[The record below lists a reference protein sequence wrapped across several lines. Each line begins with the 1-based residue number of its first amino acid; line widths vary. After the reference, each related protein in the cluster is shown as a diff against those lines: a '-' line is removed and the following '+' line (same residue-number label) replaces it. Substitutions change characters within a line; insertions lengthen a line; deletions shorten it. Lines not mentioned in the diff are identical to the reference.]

1 MLNFNLQN
9 GKVAIDPYS
18 MMLKCIKNVL
28 KEYNSDPDEAIKVL
42 TYIHIVAKIDP
53 KAPFFGA
60 KDSEIREL
68 AVANIWNNIPKADR
82 KKLDFTAYDDYIKEY
97 KKAYEGPEA
106 RVVNIFNNK
115 IDQISEL
122 IKNTSPE
129 IVKYTTTS
137 GSQGFATNTNMI
149 TKAMNDL
156 DALLDAKDKLQAR
169 MEKQGLKEGKIKGK
183 TTPSRLEKAM
193 MKEQTS

>member
-28 KEYNSDPDEAIKVL
+28 REYNSDPDEAIRVL

-122 IKNTSPE
+122 IK
-129 IVKYTTTS
+129 KYQS
-137 GSQGFATNTNMI
+137 
-149 TKAMNDL
+149 
-156 DALLDAKDKLQAR
+156 
-169 MEKQGLKEGKIKGK
+169 
-183 TTPSRLEKAM
+183 
-193 MKEQTS
+193 